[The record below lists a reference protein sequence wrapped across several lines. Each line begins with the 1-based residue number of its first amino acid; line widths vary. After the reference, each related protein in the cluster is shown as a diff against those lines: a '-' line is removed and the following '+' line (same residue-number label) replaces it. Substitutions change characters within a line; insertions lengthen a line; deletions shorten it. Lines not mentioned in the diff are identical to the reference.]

1 MPFKKSETI
10 TKKGGYRRLDSVME
24 MQSAGNWFFK
34 YVTLKDGSTSE
45 WTPGDLPNKNKNDYP
60 PPIGEVTGTIFL
72 ESSPGIIYMTSII
85 GDIIVDT
92 KGPEF
97 VSEDIQYVII
107 NSDRKCSF
115 TINSDT
121 LIDVCQLRISCGDEV
136 LYECAR
142 NKTEHII
149 SESISKLSYNKTGNT
164 YVLSFTLDKSYSV
177 EALNENQLE
186 IEVWDI
192 AANKAKYRTKKFW
205 RDLDNDP
212 STLKPLIIEF
222 IDVEPEDKLISK
234 NIEGKVLVKITNPN
248 DSMWKILPTFDLFN
262 NSIGIIDE
270 SSITCYNGD
279 PEKSKLVSPT
289 DPEADKV
296 ITLFYIT
303 HINKKGN
310 INIETWIDIDNNEIK
325 EFVKNETYADAT
337 LGPFVFDDG
346 GRKYKFDSYV
356 PEYLTDET
364 YKAFIKFTE
373 DFLNTSQESLSTGN
387 AISTL
392 EKIARINNF
401 NDPFRTETPLLSEYV
416 KQFNIEVNPNLNEYV
431 YFLDAARTI
440 KDKETDGN

>member
-136 LYECAR
+136 LYECTR
-142 NKTEHII
+142 NNPEHTI

-164 YVLSFTLDKSYSV
+164 YVLSFTLDKGYSV
-177 EALNENQLE
+177 EALNKNQLK

-192 AANKAKYRTKKFW
+192 AANMAVYTTDGKW
-205 RDLDNDP
+205 DNITFDDDE
-212 STLKPLIIEF
+212 KIQPLIIEF
-222 IDVEPEDKLISK
+222 VDIYPTNTIVSK
-234 NIEGKVLVKITNPN
+234 NIEGKVLVKVTNPN
-248 DSMWKILPTFDLFN
+248 KFLWAYRPTVNLFN
-262 NSIGIIDE
+262 DRVGVVDE
-270 SSITCYNGD
+270 S
-279 PEKSKLVSPT
+279 
-289 DPEADKV
+289 
-296 ITLFYIT
+296 TLTYHEDQGILIFYIT
-303 HINKKGN
+303 HINKKGS
-310 INIETWIDIDNNEIK
+310 INIEAWIDVDNNEIK

-337 LGPFVFDDG
+337 LGPFVFDEE

-356 PEYLTDET
+356 PEYLTDEM

>member
-1 MPFKKSETI
+1 MSFKKSETI

-45 WTPGDLPNKNKNDYP
+45 WAPGDLPNKNKNDYP

-164 YVLSFTLDKSYSV
+164 YVLSFTLDKGYSV
-177 EALNENQLE
+177 EALNKNQLK

-192 AANKAKYRTKKFW
+192 AANMAVYTTDGKW
-205 RDLDNDP
+205 DNITFDDDE
-212 STLKPLIIEF
+212 KIQPLIIEF
-222 IDVEPEDKLISK
+222 VDIYPTNTIVSK
-234 NIEGKVLVKITNPN
+234 NIEGKVLVKVTNPN
-248 DSMWKILPTFDLFN
+248 KFLWAYQPTVNLFN
-262 NSIGIIDE
+262 DSVGVVDE
-270 SSITCYNGD
+270 S
-279 PEKSKLVSPT
+279 
-289 DPEADKV
+289 
-296 ITLFYIT
+296 TLTYHEDQGTLIFYIT
-303 HINKKGN
+303 HINKKGS
-310 INIETWIDIDNNEIK
+310 INIEAWIDVDNNEIK

-337 LGPFVFDDG
+337 LGPFVFDEE

-356 PEYLTDET
+356 PEYLTDEM

>member
-1 MPFKKSETI
+1 MSFKKSETI

-45 WTPGDLPNKNKNDYP
+45 WAPGDQPNKNKNDYP

-136 LYECAR
+136 LYECTR
-142 NKTEHII
+142 SNPEHTI

-164 YVLSFTLDKSYSV
+164 YVLSFTLDKNYSV
-177 EALNENQLE
+177 EALNKNQLK

-192 AANKAKYRTKKFW
+192 AANMTVYTTDGKW
-205 RDLDNDP
+205 DNITFDDDE
-212 STLKPLIIEF
+212 KIQPLIIEF
-222 IDVEPEDKLISK
+222 VDIYPTNTIVSK
-234 NIEGKVLVKITNPN
+234 NIEGKVLVKVTNPN
-248 DSMWKILPTFDLFN
+248 KFLWAYQPTVNLFN
-262 NSIGIIDE
+262 DSAGVVDE
-270 SSITCYNGD
+270 S
-279 PEKSKLVSPT
+279 
-289 DPEADKV
+289 
-296 ITLFYIT
+296 TLTYHEDQGILIFYIT
-303 HINKKGN
+303 HINKKGS
-310 INIETWIDIDNNEIK
+310 INIEAWIDVDNNEIK

-337 LGPFVFDDG
+337 LGPFVFDEE

-356 PEYLTDET
+356 PEYLTDEM

>member
-115 TINSDT
+115 MINSDT

-136 LYECAR
+136 LYECTR
-142 NKTEHII
+142 SNSEHTI

-164 YVLSFTLDKSYSV
+164 YVLSFTLDKNYSV
-177 EALNENQLE
+177 DKLNGNQLE

-192 AANKAKYRTKKFW
+192 AANKTEYKTNGKW
-205 RDLDNDP
+205 DNITFDD
-212 STLKPLIIEF
+212 SEKIQPLIIEF
-222 IDVEPEDKLISK
+222 VDIYPTNMIVSK
-234 NIEGKVLVKITNPN
+234 NIEGKVLVKVTNPN
-248 DSMWKILPTFDLFN
+248 KFLWAYQPTVNLFN
-262 NSIGIIDE
+262 DSVGVVDE
-270 SSITCYNGD
+270 S
-279 PEKSKLVSPT
+279 
-289 DPEADKV
+289 
-296 ITLFYIT
+296 TLTYHEEQGMLIFYIT

-310 INIETWIDIDNNEIK
+310 INVEAWIDVDNNEIK

-401 NDPFRTETPLLSEYV
+401 NDLFRTETPLLSEYV

-431 YFLDAARTI
+431 YFLDAVRTI

>member
-45 WTPGDLPNKNKNDYP
+45 WAPGDLPNKNKNDYP

-121 LIDVCQLRISCGDEV
+121 LIDVCQLKISCGDDV
-136 LYECAR
+136 LYYCAR
-142 NKTEHII
+142 NETEHII

-164 YVLSFTLDKSYSV
+164 YVLSFTLDKDYSV
-177 EALNENQLE
+177 DKLNENQLE
-186 IEVWDI
+186 IAVWDI
-192 AANKAKYRTKKFW
+192 AANKAEYKTNGKW
-205 RDLDNDP
+205 DNITFDDDE
-212 STLKPLIIEF
+212 KIQPLIIEF
-222 IDVEPEDKLISK
+222 ADVYPTNMIVSK
-234 NIEGKVLVKITNPN
+234 NIEGKVLVKVTNPN
-248 DSMWKILPTFDLFN
+248 KFLWAYQPTVNLFN
-262 NSIGIIDE
+262 DSVGVVDE
-270 SSITCYNGD
+270 STLTYHEDQGL
-279 PEKSKLVSPT
+279 LV
-289 DPEADKV
+289 
-296 ITLFYIT
+296 FYIT

-310 INIETWIDIDNNEIK
+310 INVEAWIDVDNNEIK

>member
-45 WTPGDLPNKNKNDYP
+45 WAPGDQPNKNKNDYP

-136 LYECAR
+136 LYECTR
-142 NKTEHII
+142 SNPEHTI

-164 YVLSFTLDKSYSV
+164 YVLSFTLDKGYSV
-177 EALNENQLE
+177 EALNKNQLK

-192 AANKAKYRTKKFW
+192 AANKTEYKTNGKW
-205 RDLDNDP
+205 DNITFDD
-212 STLKPLIIEF
+212 SEKIQPLIIEF
-222 IDVEPEDKLISK
+222 VDIYPTNTIVSK
-234 NIEGKVLVKITNPN
+234 NIEGKVLVKVTNPN
-248 DSMWKILPTFDLFN
+248 KFLWAYQPTVNLFN
-262 NSIGIIDE
+262 DSVGVVDE
-270 SSITCYNGD
+270 S
-279 PEKSKLVSPT
+279 
-289 DPEADKV
+289 
-296 ITLFYIT
+296 TLTYHEDQGILIFYIT
-303 HINKKGN
+303 HINKKGS
-310 INIETWIDIDNNEIK
+310 INIEAWIDVDNNEIK

-356 PEYLTDET
+356 PEYLTDEM

>member
-45 WTPGDLPNKNKNDYP
+45 WAPGDLPNKNKNDYP

-164 YVLSFTLDKSYSV
+164 YVLSFTLDKGYSV
-177 EALNENQLE
+177 EALNKNQLK

-192 AANKAKYRTKKFW
+192 AANMAVYTTDGKW
-205 RDLDNDP
+205 DNITFDDDE
-212 STLKPLIIEF
+212 KIQPLIIEF
-222 IDVEPEDKLISK
+222 VDIYPTNTIVSK
-234 NIEGKVLVKITNPN
+234 NIEGKVLVKVTNPN
-248 DSMWKILPTFDLFN
+248 KFLWAYQPTVNLFN
-262 NSIGIIDE
+262 DSVGVVDE
-270 SSITCYNGD
+270 S
-279 PEKSKLVSPT
+279 
-289 DPEADKV
+289 
-296 ITLFYIT
+296 TLTYHEDQGTLIFYIT
-303 HINKKGN
+303 HINKKGS
-310 INIETWIDIDNNEIK
+310 INIEAWIDVDNNEIK

-337 LGPFVFDDG
+337 LGPFVFDEE

-356 PEYLTDET
+356 PEYLTDEM

>member
-121 LIDVCQLRISCGDEV
+121 LIDVCQLKISCGDDV
-136 LYECAR
+136 LYYCAR
-142 NKTEHII
+142 NETEHII

-164 YVLSFTLDKSYSV
+164 YVLSFTLDKDYSV
-177 EALNENQLE
+177 DKLNENQLE
-186 IEVWDI
+186 IAVWDI
-192 AANKAKYRTKKFW
+192 AANKAEYKTNGKW
-205 RDLDNDP
+205 DNITFDDDA
-212 STLKPLIIEF
+212 KIQPLIIEF
-222 IDVEPEDKLISK
+222 VDVYPTNMIVSK
-234 NIEGKVLVKITNPN
+234 NIEGKVLVKVTNPN
-248 DSMWKILPTFDLFN
+248 KFLWAYQPTVNLFN
-262 NSIGIIDE
+262 DSVGVVDE
-270 SSITCYNGD
+270 STLTYHEDQGL
-279 PEKSKLVSPT
+279 LV
-289 DPEADKV
+289 
-296 ITLFYIT
+296 FYIT
-303 HINKKGN
+303 YINKKGN
-310 INIETWIDIDNNEIK
+310 INIAAWIDVDNNEIK

-337 LGPFVFDDG
+337 LGPFVFDDA

>member
-45 WTPGDLPNKNKNDYP
+45 WTPGDQPNKNKNDYP

-136 LYECAR
+136 LYECTR
-142 NKTEHII
+142 NNPEHTI

-177 EALNENQLE
+177 DKLNGNQLE

-192 AANKAKYRTKKFW
+192 AANKAVYTTDGKW
-205 RDLDNDP
+205 DNITFDDNE
-212 STLKPLIIEF
+212 KIQPLIIEF
-222 IDVEPEDKLISK
+222 VDIYPTNMIVSK
-234 NIEGKVLVKITNPN
+234 NIEGKVLVKVTNPN
-248 DSMWKILPTFDLFN
+248 KFLWAYQPTVNLFN
-262 NSIGIIDE
+262 DSVGVVDE
-270 SSITCYNGD
+270 S
-279 PEKSKLVSPT
+279 
-289 DPEADKV
+289 
-296 ITLFYIT
+296 TLTYHEDQGMLIFYIT

-310 INIETWIDIDNNEIK
+310 INIEAWIDVDNNEIK

-337 LGPFVFDDG
+337 LGPFVFDDE
-346 GRKYKFDSYV
+346 GRKYKLDSYV
-356 PEYLTDET
+356 PEYLADEI

>member
-1 MPFKKSETI
+1 MSFKKSETI

-45 WTPGDLPNKNKNDYP
+45 WAPGDQPNKNKNDYP

-136 LYECAR
+136 LYECTR
-142 NKTEHII
+142 SNPEHTI
-149 SESISKLSYNKTGNT
+149 SESISKLSYNKTGNI
-164 YVLSFTLDKSYSV
+164 YVLSFTLDKNYSV
-177 EALNENQLE
+177 DKLNGNQLE

-192 AANKAKYRTKKFW
+192 AANKTEYKTNGKW
-205 RDLDNDP
+205 DNITFDD
-212 STLKPLIIEF
+212 SEKIQPLIIEF
-222 IDVEPEDKLISK
+222 VDIYPTNTIVSK
-234 NIEGKVLVKITNPN
+234 NIEGKVLVKVTNPN
-248 DSMWKILPTFDLFN
+248 KFLWAYQPTVNLFN
-262 NSIGIIDE
+262 DSVGVVDE
-270 SSITCYNGD
+270 S
-279 PEKSKLVSPT
+279 
-289 DPEADKV
+289 
-296 ITLFYIT
+296 TLTYHEDQGILIFYIT

-310 INIETWIDIDNNEIK
+310 INIEAWIDVDNNEIK

-356 PEYLTDET
+356 PEYLTDEM

-387 AISTL
+387 AISKL

>member
-1 MPFKKSETI
+1 MSFKKSETI

-136 LYECAR
+136 LYECTR
-142 NKTEHII
+142 NNPEHTI
-149 SESISKLSYNKTGNT
+149 SESISKLSYNKAGNT
-164 YVLSFTLDKSYSV
+164 YVLSFTLDKNYSV
-177 EALNENQLE
+177 DKLNGNQLE

-192 AANKAKYRTKKFW
+192 AANKAEYKTKKFW

-310 INIETWIDIDNNEIK
+310 INIAAWIDVDNNEIK
-325 EFVKNETYADAT
+325 EFVKNETCADAT

-356 PEYLTDET
+356 PEYLTDEI

-431 YFLDAARTI
+431 YFLNAARTI

>member
-60 PPIGEVTGTIFL
+60 PPVGEVTGTIFL

-136 LYECAR
+136 LYECTR
-142 NKTEHII
+142 NNPEHTI

-192 AANKAKYRTKKFW
+192 AANKTEYKTNGKW
-205 RDLDNDP
+205 DNITFDD
-212 STLKPLIIEF
+212 SEKIQPLIIEF
-222 IDVEPEDKLISK
+222 VDIYPTNTIVSK
-234 NIEGKVLVKITNPN
+234 NIEGKVLVKVTNPN
-248 DSMWKILPTFDLFN
+248 KFLWAYQPTVNLFN
-262 NSIGIIDE
+262 DSVGVVDE
-270 SSITCYNGD
+270 S
-279 PEKSKLVSPT
+279 
-289 DPEADKV
+289 
-296 ITLFYIT
+296 TLTYHEDQGTLIFYIT

-310 INIETWIDIDNNEIK
+310 INIEAWIDVDNNEIK
-325 EFVKNETYADAT
+325 EFVKNETYAYAT
-337 LGPFVFDDG
+337 LGPFVFDEE

-356 PEYLTDET
+356 PEYLTDEM

>member
-60 PPIGEVTGTIFL
+60 PPVGEVTGTIFL

-85 GDIIVDT
+85 GDIIIDT

-97 VSEDIQYVII
+97 ASEDIQYVII

-136 LYECAR
+136 LYECTR
-142 NKTEHII
+142 SNPEHTI

-164 YVLSFTLDKSYSV
+164 YVLSFTLDKGYSV
-177 EALNENQLE
+177 DKLNGNQLE

-192 AANKAKYRTKKFW
+192 AANKTEYKTNGKWNNITFDDSEKIQ
-205 RDLDNDP
+205 
-212 STLKPLIIEF
+212 PLIIEF
-222 IDVEPEDKLISK
+222 VDIYPTNMIVSK
-234 NIEGKVLVKITNPN
+234 NIEGKVLVKVTNPN
-248 DSMWKILPTFDLFN
+248 KFLWAYQPTVNLFN
-262 NSIGIIDE
+262 DSVGVVDE
-270 SSITCYNGD
+270 S
-279 PEKSKLVSPT
+279 
-289 DPEADKV
+289 
-296 ITLFYIT
+296 TLTYHEDQGILIFYIT
-303 HINKKGN
+303 HINKKGS
-310 INIETWIDIDNNEIK
+310 INIEAWIDVDNNEIK

-337 LGPFVFDDG
+337 LGLFVFDEE

-356 PEYLTDET
+356 PEYLTDEM

>member
-10 TKKGGYRRLDSVME
+10 MKKGGYRRLDSVME

-97 VSEDIQYVII
+97 VSEDVQYVII

-136 LYECAR
+136 LYECTR
-142 NKTEHII
+142 NDPEHTI

-164 YVLSFTLDKSYSV
+164 YVLSFTLDKDYSV
-177 EALNENQLE
+177 EALNENQLK

-192 AANKAKYRTKKFW
+192 AANKAEYKTNGKW
-205 RDLDNDP
+205 DNITFDDDE
-212 STLKPLIIEF
+212 KIQPLIIEF
-222 IDVEPEDKLISK
+222 VDVYPTNMIVSK
-234 NIEGKVLVKITNPN
+234 NIEGKVLVKVTNPN
-248 DSMWKILPTFDLFN
+248 KFLWAYQPTVNLFN
-262 NSIGIIDE
+262 DSVGVVDE
-270 SSITCYNGD
+270 STLTYHEDQGL
-279 PEKSKLVSPT
+279 LV
-289 DPEADKV
+289 
-296 ITLFYIT
+296 FYIT

-310 INIETWIDIDNNEIK
+310 INIEAWIDVDNNEIK

>member
-136 LYECAR
+136 LYECTR
-142 NKTEHII
+142 NNPEHTI

-164 YVLSFTLDKSYSV
+164 YVLSFTLDKNYSV
-177 EALNENQLE
+177 DKLNGNQLK
-186 IEVWDI
+186 IAVWDI
-192 AANKAKYRTKKFW
+192 AANKTEYKTNGKW
-205 RDLDNDP
+205 DNI
-212 STLKPLIIEF
+212 TLADDEKIQPLIIEF
-222 IDVEPEDKLISK
+222 IDIYPTNMIVSK
-234 NIEGKVLVKITNPN
+234 NTEGKVLVKVTNPN
-248 DSMWKILPTFDLFN
+248 KFLWAYQPTVNLFN
-262 NSIGIIDE
+262 DSVGVIDE
-270 SSITCYNGD
+270 STLTHHEEPGT
-279 PEKSKLVSPT
+279 LV
-289 DPEADKV
+289 
-296 ITLFYIT
+296 FYIT

-310 INIETWIDIDNNEIK
+310 INIAAWIDVDNNEIK

-356 PEYLTDET
+356 PEYLTDEM

-431 YFLDAARTI
+431 YFLNAARTI

>member
-1 MPFKKSETI
+1 MSFKKSETI

-136 LYECAR
+136 LYECTRR
-142 NKTEHII
+142 NNQEHII

-164 YVLSFTLDKSYSV
+164 YVLSFTLDKNYS
-177 EALNENQLE
+177 ADKLNANQLE
-186 IEVWDI
+186 IAVWDI
-192 AANKAKYRTKKFW
+192 AANKAVYTTDGKW
-205 RDLDNDP
+205 DNITFADDE
-212 STLKPLIIEF
+212 KIQPLIIEF
-222 IDVEPEDKLISK
+222 IDIYPTNMIVSK
-234 NIEGKVLVKITNPN
+234 NTEGKVLVKVTNPN
-248 DSMWKILPTFDLFN
+248 KFLWAYQPTVNLFN
-262 NSIGIIDE
+262 DSVGVIDE
-270 SSITCYNGD
+270 STLTHHEEPGT
-279 PEKSKLVSPT
+279 LV
-289 DPEADKV
+289 
-296 ITLFYIT
+296 FYIT

-310 INIETWIDIDNNEIK
+310 INIEAWIDVDNNEIK

-337 LGPFVFDDG
+337 LGPFVFDDA

-373 DFLNTSQESLSTGN
+373 DFLNTSQESLSTRN

>member
-97 VSEDIQYVII
+97 VSEDVQYVII

-136 LYECAR
+136 LYECTR
-142 NKTEHII
+142 NDPEHTI

-177 EALNENQLE
+177 EALNENQLK

-192 AANKAKYRTKKFW
+192 AANKAEYKTNGKW
-205 RDLDNDP
+205 DNITFDDDE
-212 STLKPLIIEF
+212 KIQPLIIEF
-222 IDVEPEDKLISK
+222 VDVYPTNMIVSK
-234 NIEGKVLVKITNPN
+234 NIEGNVLVKVTNPN
-248 DSMWKILPTFDLFN
+248 KFLWAYQPTVNLFN
-262 NSIGIIDE
+262 DSVGVVDE
-270 SSITCYNGD
+270 STLTYHEDQGL
-279 PEKSKLVSPT
+279 LV
-289 DPEADKV
+289 
-296 ITLFYIT
+296 FYIT

-310 INIETWIDIDNNEIK
+310 INIEAWIDVDNNEIK

>member
-97 VSEDIQYVII
+97 VSEDVQYVII

-136 LYECAR
+136 LYYCAR
-142 NKTEHII
+142 NETEHII

-164 YVLSFTLDKSYSV
+164 YVLSFTLDKDYSV
-177 EALNENQLE
+177 DKLNENQLE
-186 IEVWDI
+186 IAVWDI
-192 AANKAKYRTKKFW
+192 AANKAEYKTNGKW
-205 RDLDNDP
+205 DNITFDDDE
-212 STLKPLIIEF
+212 KIQPLIIEF
-222 IDVEPEDKLISK
+222 VDVYPTNMIVSK
-234 NIEGKVLVKITNPN
+234 NIEGKVLVKVTNPN
-248 DSMWKILPTFDLFN
+248 KFLWAYQPTVNLFN
-262 NSIGIIDE
+262 DSVGVVDE
-270 SSITCYNGD
+270 STLTYHEDQGL
-279 PEKSKLVSPT
+279 LV
-289 DPEADKV
+289 
-296 ITLFYIT
+296 FYIT

-310 INIETWIDIDNNEIK
+310 INIAAWIDVDNNEIK

-337 LGPFVFDDG
+337 LGPFVFDDA

>member
-1 MPFKKSETI
+1 MSFKKSETI

-45 WTPGDLPNKNKNDYP
+45 WAPGDLPNKNKNDYP
-60 PPIGEVTGTIFL
+60 PPIREVTGTIFL

-164 YVLSFTLDKSYSV
+164 YVLSFTLDKGYSV
-177 EALNENQLE
+177 EALNKNQLK

-192 AANKAKYRTKKFW
+192 AANMAVYTTDGKW
-205 RDLDNDP
+205 DNITFDDDE
-212 STLKPLIIEF
+212 KIQPLIIEF
-222 IDVEPEDKLISK
+222 VDIYPTNTIVSK
-234 NIEGKVLVKITNPN
+234 NIEGKVLVKVTNPN
-248 DSMWKILPTFDLFN
+248 KFLWAYQPAVNLFN
-262 NSIGIIDE
+262 DSVGVVDE
-270 SSITCYNGD
+270 S
-279 PEKSKLVSPT
+279 
-289 DPEADKV
+289 
-296 ITLFYIT
+296 TLTYHEDQGTLIFYIT
-303 HINKKGN
+303 HINKKGS
-310 INIETWIDIDNNEIK
+310 INIEAWIDVDNNEIK

-337 LGPFVFDDG
+337 LGPFVFDEE

-356 PEYLTDET
+356 PEYLTDEM

>member
-24 MQSAGNWFFK
+24 MQSASNWFFK

-97 VSEDIQYVII
+97 VSEDVQYVII

-136 LYECAR
+136 LYECTR
-142 NKTEHII
+142 NDPEHTI

-164 YVLSFTLDKSYSV
+164 YVLSFTLDKDYLV
-177 EALNENQLE
+177 EALNENQLK

-192 AANKAKYRTKKFW
+192 AANKAEYKTNGKW
-205 RDLDNDP
+205 DNITFDDDE
-212 STLKPLIIEF
+212 KIQPLIIEF
-222 IDVEPEDKLISK
+222 VDVYPTNMIVSK
-234 NIEGKVLVKITNPN
+234 NIEGKVLVKVTNPN
-248 DSMWKILPTFDLFN
+248 KFLWAYQPTVNLFN
-262 NSIGIIDE
+262 DSVGVVDE
-270 SSITCYNGD
+270 STLTYHEDQGL
-279 PEKSKLVSPT
+279 LV
-289 DPEADKV
+289 
-296 ITLFYIT
+296 FYIT

-310 INIETWIDIDNNEIK
+310 INVEAWIDVDNNEIK

>member
-45 WTPGDLPNKNKNDYP
+45 WAPGDLPNKNKNDYP

-97 VSEDIQYVII
+97 VSEDIPYVII

-164 YVLSFTLDKSYSV
+164 YVLSFTLDKGYSV
-177 EALNENQLE
+177 EALNKNQLK

-192 AANKAKYRTKKFW
+192 AANMAVYTTDGKW
-205 RDLDNDP
+205 DNITFDD
-212 STLKPLIIEF
+212 SEKIQPLIIEF
-222 IDVEPEDKLISK
+222 VDIYPTNMIVSK
-234 NIEGKVLVKITNPN
+234 NIEGKVLVKVTNPN
-248 DSMWKILPTFDLFN
+248 KFLWAYQPTVNLFN
-262 NSIGIIDE
+262 DSVGVVDE
-270 SSITCYNGD
+270 S
-279 PEKSKLVSPT
+279 
-289 DPEADKV
+289 
-296 ITLFYIT
+296 TLTYHEEQGMLIFYIT

-310 INIETWIDIDNNEIK
+310 INVEAWIDVDNNEIK

>member
-1 MPFKKSETI
+1 MSFKKSETI

-45 WTPGDLPNKNKNDYP
+45 WAPGDQPNKNKNDYP

-136 LYECAR
+136 LYECTR
-142 NKTEHII
+142 NNPEHTI

-164 YVLSFTLDKSYSV
+164 YVLSFTLDKNYSV
-177 EALNENQLE
+177 DKLNGNQLE
-186 IEVWDI
+186 IAVWDI
-192 AANKAKYRTKKFW
+192 AANKAVYTTDGKW
-205 RDLDNDP
+205 DNITFDDDE
-212 STLKPLIIEF
+212 KIQPLIIEF
-222 IDVEPEDKLISK
+222 VDVYPTNMIVSK
-234 NIEGKVLVKITNPN
+234 NIEGKVLVKVTNPN
-248 DSMWKILPTFDLFN
+248 KFLWAYQPTVNLFN
-262 NSIGIIDE
+262 DSVGVIDE
-270 SSITCYNGD
+270 SALSY
-279 PEKSKLVSPT
+279 PEEPGTLV
-289 DPEADKV
+289 
-296 ITLFYIT
+296 FYIT

-310 INIETWIDIDNNEIK
+310 IKIEAWIDVDNNEIK

-337 LGPFVFDDG
+337 LGPFVFDDA

>member
-97 VSEDIQYVII
+97 VSEDVQYVII

-136 LYECAR
+136 LYYCAR
-142 NKTEHII
+142 NETEHII

-164 YVLSFTLDKSYSV
+164 YVLSFTLDKKYSV
-177 EALNENQLE
+177 EALNENQLK

-192 AANKAKYRTKKFW
+192 AANKAVYTTDGKW
-205 RDLDNDP
+205 DNITFADDE
-212 STLKPLIIEF
+212 KIQPLIIEF
-222 IDVEPEDKLISK
+222 IDIYPTNMIVSK
-234 NIEGKVLVKITNPN
+234 NTEGKVLVKVTNPN
-248 DSMWKILPTFDLFN
+248 KFLWAYQPTVNLFN
-262 NSIGIIDE
+262 DSVGVVDE
-270 SSITCYNGD
+270 STLTYHEDQGL
-279 PEKSKLVSPT
+279 LV
-289 DPEADKV
+289 
-296 ITLFYIT
+296 FYIT

-310 INIETWIDIDNNEIK
+310 INIEAWIDVDNNEIK

>member
-1 MPFKKSETI
+1 MSFKKSETI

-45 WTPGDLPNKNKNDYP
+45 WAPGDQPNKNKNDYP

-136 LYECAR
+136 LYECTR
-142 NKTEHII
+142 SNPEHTI

-164 YVLSFTLDKSYSV
+164 YVLSFTLDKNYSV
-177 EALNENQLE
+177 EALNKNQLK

-192 AANKAKYRTKKFW
+192 AANMAVYTTDGKW
-205 RDLDNDP
+205 DNITFDD
-212 STLKPLIIEF
+212 SEKIQPLIIEF
-222 IDVEPEDKLISK
+222 VDIYPTNMIVSK
-234 NIEGKVLVKITNPN
+234 NIEGKVLVKVTNPN
-248 DSMWKILPTFDLFN
+248 KFLWAYQPAVNLFN
-262 NSIGIIDE
+262 DSVGVVDE
-270 SSITCYNGD
+270 S
-279 PEKSKLVSPT
+279 
-289 DPEADKV
+289 
-296 ITLFYIT
+296 TLTYHEDQGMLIFYIT
-303 HINKKGN
+303 HINKKGS
-310 INIETWIDIDNNEIK
+310 INIEAWIDVDNNEIK

-337 LGPFVFDDG
+337 LGPFVFDEE

-356 PEYLTDET
+356 PEYLTDEM

>member
-1 MPFKKSETI
+1 MSFKKSETI

-45 WTPGDLPNKNKNDYP
+45 WAPGDQPNKNKNDYP

-136 LYECAR
+136 LYECTR
-142 NKTEHII
+142 NNPEHTI

-164 YVLSFTLDKSYSV
+164 YVLSFTLDKGYSV
-177 EALNENQLE
+177 EALNKNQLK

-192 AANKAKYRTKKFW
+192 AANMAVYTTDGKW
-205 RDLDNDP
+205 DNITFDDDE
-212 STLKPLIIEF
+212 KIQPLIIEF
-222 IDVEPEDKLISK
+222 VDIYPTNTIVSK
-234 NIEGKVLVKITNPN
+234 NIEGKVLVKVTNPN
-248 DSMWKILPTFDLFN
+248 KFLWAYQPTVNLFN
-262 NSIGIIDE
+262 DSVGVVDE
-270 SSITCYNGD
+270 S
-279 PEKSKLVSPT
+279 
-289 DPEADKV
+289 
-296 ITLFYIT
+296 TLTYHEDQGILIFYIT

-310 INIETWIDIDNNEIK
+310 INIEAWIDVDNNEIK

>member
-97 VSEDIQYVII
+97 VSEDVQYVII

-136 LYECAR
+136 LYECTR
-142 NKTEHII
+142 NNPEHTI

-164 YVLSFTLDKSYSV
+164 YVLSFTLDKGYSV
-177 EALNENQLE
+177 EALNKNQLK

-192 AANKAKYRTKKFW
+192 AANMAVYTTDGKW
-205 RDLDNDP
+205 DNITFDDDE
-212 STLKPLIIEF
+212 KIQPLIIEF
-222 IDVEPEDKLISK
+222 VDIYPTNTIVSK
-234 NIEGKVLVKITNPN
+234 NIEGKVLVKVTNPN
-248 DSMWKILPTFDLFN
+248 KFLWAYQPTVNLFN
-262 NSIGIIDE
+262 DSVGVVDE
-270 SSITCYNGD
+270 S
-279 PEKSKLVSPT
+279 
-289 DPEADKV
+289 
-296 ITLFYIT
+296 TLTYHEDQGILIFYIT
-303 HINKKGN
+303 HINKKGS
-310 INIETWIDIDNNEIK
+310 INIEAWIDVDNNEIK
-325 EFVKNETYADAT
+325 EFVKNETYVDAT
-337 LGPFVFDDG
+337 LGPFVFDEE

>member
-136 LYECAR
+136 LYECTR
-142 NKTEHII
+142 SNPEHTI

-164 YVLSFTLDKSYSV
+164 YVLSFTLDKNYSV
-177 EALNENQLE
+177 EALNENQLK

-192 AANKAKYRTKKFW
+192 AANMAVYTTDGKW
-205 RDLDNDP
+205 DNITFDDDE
-212 STLKPLIIEF
+212 KIQPLIIEF
-222 IDVEPEDKLISK
+222 VDIYPTNMTVQKH
-234 NIEGKVLVKITNPN
+234 IEGKVLVKVTNPN
-248 DSMWKILPTFDLFN
+248 KFLWAYQPTVNLFN
-262 NSIGIIDE
+262 DSVGVVDE
-270 SSITCYNGD
+270 S
-279 PEKSKLVSPT
+279 
-289 DPEADKV
+289 
-296 ITLFYIT
+296 TLTYHEDQGILIFYIT
-303 HINKKGN
+303 HINKKGS
-310 INIETWIDIDNNEIK
+310 INIEAWIDVDNNEIK

-337 LGPFVFDDG
+337 LGPFVFDEE

>member
-1 MPFKKSETI
+1 MSFKKSETI

-45 WTPGDLPNKNKNDYP
+45 WAPGDQPNKNKNDYP

-136 LYECAR
+136 LYECTR
-142 NKTEHII
+142 SNPEHTI

-164 YVLSFTLDKSYSV
+164 YVLSFTLDKNYSV
-177 EALNENQLE
+177 DKLNGNQLV

-192 AANKAKYRTKKFW
+192 AANKTDYKTNGKW
-205 RDLDNDP
+205 DNITFDD
-212 STLKPLIIEF
+212 SEKIQPLIIEF
-222 IDVEPEDKLISK
+222 VDIYPTNMIVSK
-234 NIEGKVLVKITNPN
+234 NIEGKVLVKVTNPN
-248 DSMWKILPTFDLFN
+248 KFLWAYQPTVNLFN
-262 NSIGIIDE
+262 DSVGVVDE
-270 SSITCYNGD
+270 S
-279 PEKSKLVSPT
+279 
-289 DPEADKV
+289 
-296 ITLFYIT
+296 TLTYHEEQGMLIFYIT

-310 INIETWIDIDNNEIK
+310 INVEAWIDVDNNEIK

-356 PEYLTDET
+356 PEYLTDEM

-431 YFLDAARTI
+431 YFLDAARII

>member
-136 LYECAR
+136 LYECTR
-142 NKTEHII
+142 SNPEHII

-164 YVLSFTLDKSYSV
+164 YVLSFTLDKSYS
-177 EALNENQLE
+177 ADKLNGNQLK

-192 AANKAKYRTKKFW
+192 AANKAVYTTDGKW
-205 RDLDNDP
+205 DNITFDDDE
-212 STLKPLIIEF
+212 KIQPLIIEF
-222 IDVEPEDKLISK
+222 VDVYPTNMIVSK
-234 NIEGKVLVKITNPN
+234 NIEGKVLVKVANPN
-248 DSMWKILPTFDLFN
+248 KFLWAYQPTVNLFN
-262 NSIGIIDE
+262 DSVGVVDG
-270 SSITCYNGD
+270 S
-279 PEKSKLVSPT
+279 
-289 DPEADKV
+289 
-296 ITLFYIT
+296 TLTYHEEQGMLIFYIT

-310 INIETWIDIDNNEIK
+310 INIAAWIDVDNNEIK

-337 LGPFVFDDG
+337 LGPFVFDDD

-356 PEYLTDET
+356 PEYLTDEM

-387 AISTL
+387 AISML

>member
-60 PPIGEVTGTIFL
+60 PPVGEVTGTIFL

-164 YVLSFTLDKSYSV
+164 YVLSFTLDKGYSV
-177 EALNENQLE
+177 EALNKNQLK

-192 AANKAKYRTKKFW
+192 AANMAVYTTDGKW
-205 RDLDNDP
+205 DNITFDDDE
-212 STLKPLIIEF
+212 KIQPLIIEF
-222 IDVEPEDKLISK
+222 VDIYPTNTIVSK
-234 NIEGKVLVKITNPN
+234 NIEGKVLVKVTNPN
-248 DSMWKILPTFDLFN
+248 KFLWAYQPTVNLFN
-262 NSIGIIDE
+262 DSVGVVDE
-270 SSITCYNGD
+270 S
-279 PEKSKLVSPT
+279 
-289 DPEADKV
+289 
-296 ITLFYIT
+296 TLTYHEDQGTLIFYIT
-303 HINKKGN
+303 HINKKGS
-310 INIETWIDIDNNEIK
+310 INIEAWIDVDNNEIK

-337 LGPFVFDDG
+337 LGPFVFDEE

-356 PEYLTDET
+356 PEYLTDEM

>member
-45 WTPGDLPNKNKNDYP
+45 WAPGDLPNKNKNDYP

-97 VSEDIQYVII
+97 VSEDIPYVII

-164 YVLSFTLDKSYSV
+164 YVLSFTLDKGYSV
-177 EALNENQLE
+177 EALNKNQLK

-192 AANKAKYRTKKFW
+192 AANMAVYTTDGKW
-205 RDLDNDP
+205 DNITFDD
-212 STLKPLIIEF
+212 SEKIQPLIIEF
-222 IDVEPEDKLISK
+222 VDIYPTNMIVSK
-234 NIEGKVLVKITNPN
+234 NIEGKVLVKVTNPN
-248 DSMWKILPTFDLFN
+248 KFLWAYQPTVNLFN
-262 NSIGIIDE
+262 DSVGVVDE
-270 SSITCYNGD
+270 S
-279 PEKSKLVSPT
+279 
-289 DPEADKV
+289 
-296 ITLFYIT
+296 TLTYHEDQGILIFYIT

-310 INIETWIDIDNNEIK
+310 INVEAWIDVDNNEIK

>member
-1 MPFKKSETI
+1 MSFKKSETI

-45 WTPGDLPNKNKNDYP
+45 WAPGDQPNKNKNDYP

-136 LYECAR
+136 LYECTR
-142 NKTEHII
+142 SNPEHTI

-164 YVLSFTLDKSYSV
+164 YVLSFTLDKNYSV
-177 EALNENQLE
+177 EALNKNQLK

-192 AANKAKYRTKKFW
+192 AANMAVYTTDGKW
-205 RDLDNDP
+205 DNITFDD
-212 STLKPLIIEF
+212 SEKIQPLIIEF
-222 IDVEPEDKLISK
+222 VDIYPTNMIVSK
-234 NIEGKVLVKITNPN
+234 NIEGKVLVKVTNPN
-248 DSMWKILPTFDLFN
+248 KFLWAYQPTVNLFN
-262 NSIGIIDE
+262 DSVGVVDE
-270 SSITCYNGD
+270 S
-279 PEKSKLVSPT
+279 
-289 DPEADKV
+289 
-296 ITLFYIT
+296 TLTYHEDQGMLIFYIT

-310 INIETWIDIDNNEIK
+310 INIEAWIDVDNNEIK

-337 LGPFVFDDG
+337 LGPFVFDEE

-356 PEYLTDET
+356 PEYLTDEM

>member
-1 MPFKKSETI
+1 MSFKKSETI

-72 ESSPGIIYMTSII
+72 ESSPGVIYMTSII

-121 LIDVCQLRISCGDEV
+121 LIDVCQLSISCGDEV
-136 LYECAR
+136 LYECTRR
-142 NKTEHII
+142 NNQEHII

-164 YVLSFTLDKSYSV
+164 YVLSFTLDKNYS
-177 EALNENQLE
+177 ADKLNANQLE
-186 IEVWDI
+186 IAVWDI
-192 AANKAKYRTKKFW
+192 AANKAVYTTDGKW
-205 RDLDNDP
+205 DNITFADDE
-212 STLKPLIIEF
+212 KIQPLIIEF
-222 IDVEPEDKLISK
+222 IDIYPTNMIVSK
-234 NIEGKVLVKITNPN
+234 NTEGKVLVKVTNPN
-248 DSMWKILPTFDLFN
+248 KFLWAYQPTVNLFN
-262 NSIGIIDE
+262 DSVGVIDE
-270 SSITCYNGD
+270 STLTHHEEPGT
-279 PEKSKLVSPT
+279 LV
-289 DPEADKV
+289 
-296 ITLFYIT
+296 FYIT

-310 INIETWIDIDNNEIK
+310 INVEAWIDVDNNEIK

-337 LGPFVFDDG
+337 LGPFVFDDA

>member
-45 WTPGDLPNKNKNDYP
+45 WASGDQPNKNKNDYP

-192 AANKAKYRTKKFW
+192 AANKAEYRTKKFW

-222 IDVEPEDKLISK
+222 IDVEPEDK
-234 NIEGKVLVKITNPN
+234 
-248 DSMWKILPTFDLFN
+248 
-262 NSIGIIDE
+262 
-270 SSITCYNGD
+270 
-279 PEKSKLVSPT
+279 
-289 DPEADKV
+289 
-296 ITLFYIT
+296 
-303 HINKKGN
+303 IN
-310 INIETWIDIDNNEIK
+310 
-325 EFVKNETYADAT
+325 
-337 LGPFVFDDG
+337 
-346 GRKYKFDSYV
+346 
-356 PEYLTDET
+356 
-364 YKAFIKFTE
+364 
-373 DFLNTSQESLSTGN
+373 
-387 AISTL
+387 
-392 EKIARINNF
+392 
-401 NDPFRTETPLLSEYV
+401 
-416 KQFNIEVNPNLNEYV
+416 
-431 YFLDAARTI
+431 
-440 KDKETDGN
+440 